1 MEFAEYV
8 RLPNVD
14 RICTQFRS
22 ADIAGAPA
30 LNVSS
35 NGGKAQHE
43 PAHISPQSDIAQRKL
58 MWEVEL
64 SGVFEVR
71 AATR

>member
-35 NGGKAQHE
+35 NGGKLSASQ
-43 PAHISPQSDIAQRKL
+43 HISPQSDRTQRKL

-64 SGVFEVR
+64 SGVFDVR

>member
-1 MEFAEYV
+1 MSEVERHDFLLAECCIAPV
-8 RLPNVD
+8 LPVPILPFGQVW
-14 RICTQFRS
+14 RRGVPS
-22 ADIAGAPA
+22 
-30 LNVSS
+30 
-35 NGGKAQHE
+35 
-43 PAHISPQSDIAQRKL
+43 QSESAQRKL